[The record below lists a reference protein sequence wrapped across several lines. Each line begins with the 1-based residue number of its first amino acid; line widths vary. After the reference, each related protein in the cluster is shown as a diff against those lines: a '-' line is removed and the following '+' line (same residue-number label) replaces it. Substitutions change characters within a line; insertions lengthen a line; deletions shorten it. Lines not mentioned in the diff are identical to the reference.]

1 MRVIVKF
8 IIIVLFL
15 SNIFNIAISERDSIN
30 SIIQNN
36 HNKLLESNKNNNNKN
51 NNNDNDDSII
61 KKEIKEEKEKNS
73 EELLDD
79 FKITRGKT
87 PNGETIT
94 FDDSQDASN
103 YQENGCKIIETCRK
117 CLESEESE
125 PYCSKTN
132 HRIKMFCEDNES
144 IRYIS
149 CKILNNKKTKN
160 NYNNHN
166 NDNKNNN
173 NNNHNHNNNPK
184 IEKSSAINIIYF
196 EVVVLVV
203 FVFSIYFV
211 KERKRITK
219 GIVQINYTNKTI
231 KQYQKSYHSK
241 VKEAGDDHDQDGD
254 YDNKR

>member
-1 MRVIVKF
+1 MKGIIKF
-8 IIIVLFL
+8 IIILL
-15 SNIFNIAISERDSIN
+15 ILLNIFNIAISEKYNIN

-36 HNKLLESNKNNNNKN
+36 HNKLLKNNNNN
-51 NNNDNDDSII
+51 NNNDDDVI
-61 KKEIKEEKEKNS
+61 KKEIEEEKEKSS

-87 PNGETIT
+87 PNGETID
-94 FDDSQDASN
+94 FDDSEDASN

-117 CLESEESE
+117 CLESEENE

-144 IRYIS
+144 IRHIS

-160 NYNNHN
+160 N
-166 NDNKNNN
+166 NNN
-173 NNNHNHNNNPK
+173 NNNNNKNHNIDGINNNNNNNPK
-184 IEKSSAINIIYF
+184 IEKTSAINIIYF

-211 KERKRITK
+211 KERKRISSLQNNERLAK
-219 GIVQINYTNKTI
+219 QLNK
-231 KQYQKSYHSK
+231 
-241 VKEAGDDHDQDGD
+241 V
-254 YDNKR
+254 